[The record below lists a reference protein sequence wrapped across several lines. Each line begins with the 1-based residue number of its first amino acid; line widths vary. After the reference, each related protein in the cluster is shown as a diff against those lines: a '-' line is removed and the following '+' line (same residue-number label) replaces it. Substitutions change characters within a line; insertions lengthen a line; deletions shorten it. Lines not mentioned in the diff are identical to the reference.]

1 MSTPTFTR
9 DSTAEE
15 VAKHY
20 APQIKDKVILTTGVS
35 PGGLGAYF
43 VETIAAHQP
52 KLLILAGRDT
62 TKTQQT
68 ADAISKANPGVKTR
82 NLKLD
87 LSDLKQVWEAA
98 TEVLGYEEDIDVLV
112 NNAAVMACPYAT
124 TKEGLEMQ
132 FGTGHVGHFLFTNAI
147 LEKVLAAKGR
157 VVNVSSDGHR
167 LSPIRWNDW
176 GFEGG
181 KSYDKW
187 RAYGQTKTANM
198 LFSVSLAKK
207 YGSKGLTASSLHP
220 GAIPTNLGRHMDPE
234 DLAGLIK
241 LDKELGNYEGEWT
254 DFPWKTLSQG
264 TATHVFAA
272 FDPNIAE
279 HNGAYC
285 IDVRLGKPGEIRNK
299 ATDPEDAERLWK
311 MSNEILGQEF

>member
-1 MSTPTFTR
+1 
-9 DSTAEE
+9 
-15 VAKHY
+15 
-20 APQIKDKVILTTGVS
+20 
-35 PGGLGAYF
+35 
-43 VETIAAHQP
+43 
-52 KLLILAGRDT
+52 
-62 TKTQQT
+62 
-68 ADAISKANPGVKTR
+68 
-82 NLKLD
+82 
-87 LSDLKQVWEAA
+87 
-98 TEVLGYEEDIDVLV
+98 
-112 NNAAVMACPYAT
+112 
-124 TKEGLEMQ
+124 
-132 FGTGHVGHFLFTNAI
+132 
-147 LEKVLAAKGR
+147 
-157 VVNVSSDGHR
+157 
-167 LSPIRWNDW
+167 
-176 GFEGG
+176 
-181 KSYDKW
+181 
-187 RAYGQTKTANM
+187 M